1 MKIFVTL
8 INNKQDKF
16 DDVSSYVHKGIEF
29 CEKYEDF
36 CKKRCTIENNYAKHL
51 RKLIETSV
59 KKAEKNLN
67 YLLNYGAKST
77 IHSFGFSDLVE
88 TKNFL
93 FDRYKDLFNLILK
106 SLIKLIS
113 LIN

>member
-1 MKIFVTL
+1 MQIFVTL

-51 RKLIETSV
+51 RKLIETFEP
-59 KKAEKNLN
+59 KKKTQ
-67 YLLNYGAKST
+67 KK
-77 IHSFGFSDLVE
+77 IIQ
-88 TKNFL
+88 
-93 FDRYKDLFNLILK
+93 LI
-106 SLIKLIS
+106 
-113 LIN
+113 